1 MPRGDRRDI
10 LGGLILIAIGL
21 FAGIHASSSY
31 SAGTP
36 SRMGPGMFPMVLG
49 YLLAG
54 LGLLVLALAFLR
66 SGALP
71 RPRWGPFA
79 AVILATLA
87 FALSVN
93 HLGMVPAIA
102 LLTLIA
108 APADPRLDFRRA
120 LMLAAALSLFATVVF
135 HFGLGVQL
143 APLKWPF

>member
-31 SAGTP
+31 NMGTP

-54 LGLLVLALAFLR
+54 LGLLVLVPAFLR

-79 AVILATLA
+79 AVILATLG

-108 APADPRLDFRRA
+108 AFADARLDFRRA
-120 LMLAAALSLFATVVF
+120 SMLAAALSLFATVVF